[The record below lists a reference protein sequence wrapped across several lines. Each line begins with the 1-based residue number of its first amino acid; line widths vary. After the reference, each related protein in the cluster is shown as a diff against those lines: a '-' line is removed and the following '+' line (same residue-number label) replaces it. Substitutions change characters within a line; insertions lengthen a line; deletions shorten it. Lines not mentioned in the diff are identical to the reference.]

1 MLKIANHREPV
12 SPAFGIPPVD
22 TAVAHVLHRDYETRS
37 TLDLKCVGAA
47 RYASDPSTGVWCA
60 AYAVDDGSVQIWRPD
75 QPVPEVFFEAARNP
89 DWLVIAHNDAFERA
103 IEGYILAPR
112 YGCPLVPIGQHRCTQ
127 AMSLAAGLPAKLS
140 LAADVLELAN
150 RKDAAGERLMHQM
163 SKPRRARKDE
173 DPTVVHWFDD
183 QERLQRLYDYCRQ
196 DVEVERELYYRLP
209 SLPAAEQT
217 LWVSSCAINARGF
230 CVDRKFAEAAR
241 RIAEAAT
248 PEINAEL
255 AELTGGAVTGINQIA
270 RLQQWLQSQS
280 CSAPKLDRRSVERL
294 LETEDLSPK
303 ARRALELRL
312 GGAQAAVKKIDALLA
327 RAGADNR
334 VRGAFRYHGAATGRW
349 SGEGFQPQN
358 LKRPTVKDVAA
369 ASDAVK
375 TGDLEHMKALYR
387 QPLAVLGDIVRSTIV
402 AAPGN
407 ILIGADFS
415 AIESR
420 VLAWLAGEAWKLD
433 SYRRYDATKDPRD
446 EPYCSTACRIYHKP
460 PGSFTKDSPERGVG
474 KICDLAFGY
483 QGGLAAW
490 RNFEP
495 DRFSDAEVE
504 TFKTNWRAEHPATK
518 RLWYEINN
526 AAVLALREYGQ
537 VVRCGRIDLKY
548 TGAFLRIKLP
558 SGRKLSYPQPRL
570 ISTEGSRNPRVV
582 FADSAAGQFK
592 DCRNGQGAYGGTWT
606 ENIVSGIA
614 RDLLAAAMLRI
625 EAAGYPIV
633 LHVHDEI
640 VAEVPIG
647 FGNLEEFIRLMTRKP
662 AWALELPIA
671 ASGWMGPRYCK

>member
-1 MLKIANHREPV
+1 MPRPRRRGRAMHEPL
-12 SPAFGIPPVD
+12 PRRTIPPVD
-22 TAVAHVLHRDYETRS
+22 TAVAHVLHRDIETRS
-37 TLDLKCVGAA
+37 ILDLTRVGGW
-47 RYASDPSTGVWCA
+47 RYATDPTTDVWCLA
-60 AYAVDDGSVQIWRPD
+60 FAIDDQPAQLWTPD
-75 QPVPEVFFEAARNP
+75 QPVPEVFCEAARNP
-89 DWLVIAHNDAFERA
+89 DWLIVAHNDAFERA

-112 YGCPLVPIGQHRCTQ
+112 YGWPLVPIEQHRCTQ
-127 AMSLAAGLPAKLS
+127 AMSLAAGLPAKLR

-173 DPTVVHWFDD
+173 DPAVVHWFDD

-241 RIAEAAT
+241 RIAQAVT

-255 AELTGGAVTGINQIA
+255 AELTGGCVTGINQITK
-270 RLQQWLQSQS
+270 LQQWLLQDQG
-280 CSAPKLDRRSVERL
+280 CSAPKLDRRTVEWL

-312 GGAQAAVKKIDALLA
+312 GGAQAATKKIDALLA
-327 RAGADNR
+327 RAGAEDDR

-358 LKRPTVKDVAA
+358 LKRPTVEDLAA
-369 ASDAVK
+369 AIDAVR
-375 TGDLEHMKALYR
+375 TGDLERIKELYP
-387 QPLAVLGDIVRSTIV
+387 QPLAVIGDCIRSMIT

-407 ILIGADFS
+407 TLIGADFS

-433 SYRRYDATKDPRD
+433 SYRRYDATNDPRD
-446 EPYCSTACRIYHKP
+446 EPYCATACKIFRKP
-460 PGSFTKDSPERGVG
+460 PGSFDKSSPERGVG
-474 KICDLAFGY
+474 KVADLAFGY
-483 QGGLAAW
+483 QGGRTAW

-495 DRFSDAEVE
+495 EKFSDAEVE
-504 TFKTNWRAEHPATK
+504 IFKINWRAEHPATN
-518 RLWYEINN
+518 RFWHEIDN
-526 AAVLALREYGQ
+526 AAVLALRERGQ

-548 TGAFLRIKLP
+548 TGAFLLIKLP
-558 SGRKLSYPQPRL
+558 SGRKISYPQPRL
-570 ISTEGSRNPRVV
+570 ITVKDRCGRDRARVV
-582 FADSAAGQFK
+582 
-592 DCRNGQGAYGGTWT
+592 
-606 ENIVSGIA
+606 
-614 RDLLAAAMLRI
+614 
-625 EAAGYPIV
+625 
-633 LHVHDEI
+633 
-640 VAEVPIG
+640 
-647 FGNLEEFIRLMTRKP
+647 
-662 AWALELPIA
+662 
-671 ASGWMGPRYCK
+671 